1 MTLKLQQI
9 NPKISVSVI
18 WNKEQVFSPIPD
30 PNPLKQE
37 QKKQKKRKPN
47 KNKQFLNQIDFNIK
61 KIDWIRLNSTIKI
74 KTMLKLNLTEN

>member
-37 QKKQKKRKPN
+37 QKKQKKKKTKQKQAIFEPN
-47 KNKQFLNQIDFNIK
+47 RYQYKKNWLN
-61 KIDWIRLNSTIKI
+61 
-74 KTMLKLNLTEN
+74 

>member
-37 QKKQKKRKPN
+37 QKKQKKKE
-47 KNKQFLNQIDFNIK
+47 NQ
-61 KIDWIRLNSTIKI
+61 T
-74 KTMLKLNLTEN
+74 KTSNFWTKSISI